1 MNKILLSLIFSF
13 LSLSVL
19 AQERAVRGKVTN
31 ADDRSGLPGV
41 SVTLKG
47 TNKGTITDGEGNYT
61 IQVNAQENVLVFS
74 FIGMIP
80 VEITVDNREVFDV
93 AMNVDVTQLSEVV
106 VIGYGTG
113 EKKFLTEAVGVVNA
127 AAIKDIPVSTIDG
140 ILQGQ
145 TAGVQVLQNSGTPGG
160 GMSVRIRGTT
170 SISGSGQPLYVIDG
184 IPVITGDYAQVG
196 YEGQG
201 INALSDL
208 NPSEIESFSVLK
220 DAAAAAIYGA
230 RASNGVVLITTKRG
244 KKGNSVIS
252 FNMYEG
258 QQQVWHTL
266 DMLNARE
273 WMEYRND
280 LQDAQVFSDNDM
292 NNITTDTDWQDVIFR
307 AARIANYELSAS
319 GGDEKTRFFISGS
332 YFKQEGIIIGSDF
345 ERINARV
352 NLDHQVNKNLN
363 IGTSIGL
370 TYSKTNRIEGDASLH
385 GILPNGISTPAIYPV
400 YDKDMFG
407 KDSIYNQSGPYS
419 NPVSIANEATN
430 ENFTYRTI
438 ANIFGDYEIIKGLT
452 VSTKWAIDFYNL
464 REHAFEYNTV
474 QGQKYNGLGFETYTN
489 ALSVVSNNFIK
500 YETFFDKHGLDF
512 LLGYSFEKNQVRDIY
527 IRGQDFASPDLE
539 YLSSASTFIDPYAS
553 ASDAGLQS
561 FFGKVNYNLADKYL
575 VGLSARSDA
584 SSRFGENNKFGFFP
598 AVSAAWRL
606 SEETFMNSIS
616 AISELKLR
624 ASYGVLG
631 NDNIPAFQYAELYGT
646 GTYNGQPALFP
657 NNMPNPDLRWESTT
671 QFDIGVDAGFFED
684 QLTFSADFYI
694 KKTEDLLLSRPLP
707 LSSGFS
713 SIIENVGEMENK
725 GIELTIGGHYNL
737 GPVKWTPQLNLSAN
751 RNKVLELYN
760 DQPIDDLGRGG
771 NSVRVGQPIGIF
783 YSFKSLGV
791 DPSTGDIVFF
801 DKNSDGDITTDD
813 RTIVGNPHPDF
824 IGGFTNGF
832 AFEGF
837 DLNIFFQF
845 SYGND
850 VFNGSR
856 LFLESLQG
864 GDNQTADVKRRW
876 QQPGDITDIPRATLE
891 PVAEENKRV
900 SSRFIEDGS
909 YLRLKNLTFGYT
921 FPKELVDKA
930 HISSLRIYLSAQNLF
945 TITPYSGLDPEVN
958 YSGNSTQVI
967 GTDFFTFPQA
977 RAFTLGVN
985 LKF

>member
-1 MNKILLSLIFSF
+1 MKKVLFFLIFAF
-13 LSLSVL
+13 LAWSTV
-19 AQERAVRGKVTN
+19 AQSRMVRGKVTSV
-31 ADDRSGLPGV
+31 DDGSALPGV
-41 SVTLKG
+41 SVVVKG
-47 TNKGTITDGEGNYT
+47 ATTGTVTDANGDYS
-61 IQVNAQENVLVFS
+61 IQVTDQAVLIFS

-80 VEITVDNREVFDV
+80 VEKAISNHEVMDV
-93 AMNVDVTQLSEVV
+93 IMSQDVTQLSEVV

-113 EKKFLTEAVGVVNA
+113 EKRFLTESVGVVKA
-127 AAIKDIPVSTIDG
+127 DAIKDIPIPSVDG

-184 IPVITGDYAQVG
+184 VPVITGDYAQVG

-244 KKGNSVIS
+244 KKGNSVIN
-252 FNMYEG
+252 FNMYRG
-258 QQQVWHTL
+258 VQQVWNTL

-280 LQDAQVFSDNDM
+280 LQDAPVFSDDDM
-292 NNITTDTDWQDVIFR
+292 NNITIDTDWQDVIFR
-307 AARIANYELSAS
+307 TADISNYELSAS
-319 GGDEKTRFFISGS
+319 GGNEKTRFFISGG
-332 YFKQEGIIIGSDF
+332 YFNQDGIIIGSRF
-345 ERINARV
+345 QRINGRV
-352 NLDHQVNKNLN
+352 NLDHQINDKLN

-370 TYSKTNRIEGDASLH
+370 TYSKTNRIESDATLH
-385 GILPNGISTPAIYPV
+385 GPLPNGISTPAIYPV
-400 YDKDMFG
+400 YNADG
-407 KDSIYNQSGPYS
+407 TYNQDGPYS

-438 ANIFGDYEIIKGLT
+438 ANIFGDYQVIKGLT
-452 VSTKWAIDFYNL
+452 VSTKWALDFYNL

-489 ALSVVSNNFIK
+489 ALNLVSNNFIK
-500 YETFFDKHGLDF
+500 YETSFDQHALDF
-512 LLGYSFEKNQVRDIY
+512 LFGYSFEKNQVRDIY
-527 IRGQDFASPDLE
+527 IRGQDFASEDLE
-539 YLSSASTFIDPYAS
+539 YLSSASTFVDPYAS
-553 ASDAGLQS
+553 ASDKGLRS
-561 FFGKVNYNLADKYL
+561 FFAKVNYNFSDKYL
-575 VGLSARSDA
+575 IGLSARSDA
-584 SSRFGENNKFGFFP
+584 SSNFGENNKTGFFP
-598 AVSAAWRL
+598 SISGAWRM
-606 SEETFMNSIS
+606 SEESFLKDVST
-616 AISELKLR
+616 ISELKLR

-646 GTYNGQPALFP
+646 GSYSGKPALFP
-657 NNMPNPDLRWESTT
+657 NNMPNPDLKWESTN
-671 QFDIGVDAGFFED
+671 QLDIGVDAGFFED
-684 QLTFSADFYI
+684 QLTVTLDFYV
-694 KKTEDLLLSRPLP
+694 KKTKDLLLSRPLP

-713 SIIENVGEMENK
+713 SIVENIGEMENK
-725 GIELTIGGHYNL
+725 GVELTIGGQYNI
-737 GPVKWTPQLNLSAN
+737 GPVQWTPQLNLSAN
-751 RNKVLELYN
+751 RNKVLKLYN

-783 YSFKSLGV
+783 YSFQSLGV
-791 DPSTGDIVFF
+791 DPSTGDIVFL
-801 DKNSDGDITTDD
+801 DKDDDGEITTND

-832 AFEGF
+832 VYKGF

-864 GDNQTADVKRRW
+864 GDNQTTDVKRRW

-921 FPKELVDKA
+921 LPQELVNKA
-930 HISSLRIYLSAQNLF
+930 HLSSFRIYLSAQNLF

>member
-1 MNKILLSLIFSF
+1 MNKILLFLFFSF
-13 LSLSVL
+13 LSFPML
-19 AQERAVRGKVTN
+19 AQEKTVRGKVTN
-31 ADDRSGLPGV
+31 AEDASALPGV

-47 TNKGTITDGEGNYT
+47 TNQGTVTDGDGKYA
-61 IQVNAQENVLVFS
+61 IQVSTQESTLVFS
-74 FIGMIP
+74 FIGMTP
-80 VEITVDNREVFDV
+80 VEIQVGTQELLDV
-93 AMNVDVTQLSEVV
+93 SMTADVTQLSEVV

-113 EKKFLTEAVGVVNA
+113 EKRFLTESVGVVKA
-127 AAIKDIPVSTIDG
+127 EAIKDIPVATIDG

-184 IPVITGDYAQVG
+184 IPIITGDYAQLG
-196 YEGQG
+196 YEGQD

-258 QQQVWHTL
+258 QQQVWRTL

-280 LQDAQVFSDNDM
+280 LQDAPVFSQTEMDS
-292 NNITTDTDWQDVIFR
+292 ITIDTDWQDVIFR
-307 AARIANYELSAS
+307 TARIASYELSAS

-332 YFKQEGIIIGSDF
+332 YFKQDGIVIASGF
-345 ERINARV
+345 ERINGRV
-352 NLDHQVNKNLN
+352 NLDHQVNKKLN

-370 TYSKTNRIEGDASLH
+370 TYSTSNRVEGDASLH
-385 GILPNGISTPAIYPV
+385 GPLPNGISTPAIYPV
-400 YDKDMFG
+400 YNEDG
-407 KDSIYNQSGPYS
+407 SYNQDGPYS

-438 ANIFGDYEIIKGLT
+438 ANIYADYQIIPGLT

-464 REHAFEYNTV
+464 REHSFEFNTV
-474 QGQKYNGLGFETYTN
+474 QGQKYNGLGFEAYSNTLN
-489 ALSVVSNNFIK
+489 VVSNNFIK
-500 YETFFDKHGLDF
+500 YETSFDKHGLDF
-512 LLGYSFEKNQVRDIY
+512 LFGYSFEKNQTRDIY
-527 IRGQDFASPDLE
+527 IRGQDFASEYLE
-539 YLSSASTFIDPYAS
+539 YLNSASTFIDPGAS
-553 ASDAGLQS
+553 AYDQGLRS
-561 FFGKVNYNLADKYL
+561 FFVKGNYNFADKYL

-584 SSRFGENNKFGFFP
+584 STNFGENNKTGFFP
-598 AVSAAWRL
+598 AVSAAWRI
-606 SEETFMNSIS
+606 SEESFMKGNIPV
-616 AISELKLR
+616 ISELKLR
-624 ASYGVLG
+624 SSYGVLG

-646 GTYNGQPALFP
+646 ASYNGQPALYP
-657 NNMPNPDLRWESTT
+657 TNIPNPDLKWETT
-671 QFDIGVDAGFFED
+671 SQFDIGLDAGLFND
-684 QLTFSADFYI
+684 RLTVTVDFYS
-694 KKTEDLLLSRPLP
+694 KKTKDLLLSRPLP
-707 LSSGFS
+707 SSAGFS
-713 SIIENVGEMENK
+713 TIIENVGEMENK
-725 GIELTIGGHYNL
+725 GVELTIGGQYDL
-737 GPVKWTPQLNLSAN
+737 GPVRWTPQLNLSAN
-751 RNKVLELYN
+751 RNKVLELYE
-760 DQPIDDLGRGG
+760 DQPINDLGRGG
-771 NSVRVGQPIGIF
+771 NSVREGQPIGIF

-791 DPSTGDIVFF
+791 DPSTGDIVFDDTNF
-801 DKNSDGDITTDD
+801 DGEITTDD
-813 RTIVGNPHPDF
+813 YTIVGNPHPDF

-832 AFEGF
+832 AYKGF

-850 VFNGSR
+850 VFNGTR

-891 PVAEENKRV
+891 PVAADNKSV

-921 FPKELVDKA
+921 FPKELVGKA
-930 HISSLRIYLSAQNLF
+930 YLSSLRIYLSAQNLF
-945 TITPYSGLDPEVN
+945 TVTPYSGLDPEVN

-977 RAFTLGVN
+977 RAFTIGAN